1 VRSSTLLGAPVGS
14 NVLFQAHCPACV
26 CSLGDP
32 QMDRYVSYIMCVV
45 MALGAGW
52 SLAEEE
58 YWFSAVAAA
67 FGTGF
72 GFDVWLQ
79 QRHDQLAARRWRD
92 YRAAELQRLRERYG
106 KEALQQFFVEMRE
119 PDGERE
125 TTGPRLFDTLNVDA
139 ERRADAEVERRL
151 GPSV

>member
-1 VRSSTLLGAPVGS
+1 
-14 NVLFQAHCPACV
+14 
-26 CSLGDP
+26 
-32 QMDRYVSYIMCVV
+32 MCVV